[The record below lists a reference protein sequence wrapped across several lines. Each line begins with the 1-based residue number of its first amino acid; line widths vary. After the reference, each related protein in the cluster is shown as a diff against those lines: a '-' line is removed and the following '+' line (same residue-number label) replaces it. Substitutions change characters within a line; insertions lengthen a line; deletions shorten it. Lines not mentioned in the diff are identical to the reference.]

1 MRSLALPPAQNI
13 FAPLW
18 PCRRRSPIT
27 LSTFITYAKEKRATA
42 MASPRDGV
50 GGRLAASRFGASCC
64 CSTRRAIWRL
74 ATWRCRGANVVA
86 SVAPYVAVAAVPF
99 GRCPAPSHRHRL
111 VDCWICP
118 FRRCGPP
125 IPMRAPRS
133 ESRLVFRPSCCAASS
148 SSYFDAIALPRL
160 VLAVPACRRVSS
172 SSRRLFF
179 KTVHIFI
186 IVIVTSVSSGRQK
199 SLSRPS
205 LSLVSMG
212 VRRPRRH
219 HRPRQSAKGSPRRPT
234 SAASTDVGVCARRPR
249 RCHCQPPPL
258 LGCAPEGRR
267 AVAAGAQTPAVKT
280 SAVN

>member
-1 MRSLALPPAQNI
+1 
-13 FAPLW
+13 
-18 PCRRRSPIT
+18 
-27 LSTFITYAKEKRATA
+27 

-212 VRRPRRH
+212 VRRPCRH
-219 HRPRQSAKGSPRRPT
+219 HRPGKAPKAARVVRRLRRAPT
-234 SAASTDVGVCARRPR
+234 SAFARVVLVVVIVNPPPSLDARQKDEGRLPLEHKPPRSKPALSTESVESMTRHSSETLTGAIAKAARRT
-249 RCHCQPPPL
+249 
-258 LGCAPEGRR
+258 A
-267 AVAAGAQTPAVKT
+267 
-280 SAVN
+280 